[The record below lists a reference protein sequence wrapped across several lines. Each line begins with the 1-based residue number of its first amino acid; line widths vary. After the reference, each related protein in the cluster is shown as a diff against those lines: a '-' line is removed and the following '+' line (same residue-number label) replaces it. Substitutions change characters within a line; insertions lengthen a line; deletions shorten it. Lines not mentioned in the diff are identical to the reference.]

1 VISVRDE
8 AMAAHRL
15 STVYAACLREYAAI
29 LRSMDL
35 RRREELFDVGL
46 ERFAIHSAF
55 EHKGCGN
62 PLVTQCR
69 DEGNGLP
76 VSVQHFLDEPF
87 TLRCSAVQTCNRRR
101 HAGFIDEYKPS
112 RIKLSLRRCNAVRAA
127 ATPGRSCSAARKLF
141 LKGSFK

>member
-1 VISVRDE
+1 
-8 AMAAHRL
+8 
-15 STVYAACLREYAAI
+15 
-29 LRSMDL
+29 MDL